1 MSGEKPRKWQTLA
14 KLFQAMRSRTT
25 CLQNYPTTYY
35 SYNTTQS

>member
-1 MSGEKPRKWQTLA
+1 
-14 KLFQAMRSRTT
+14 MRSRTI